1 LQYRFRQRR
10 SARPPVFAKLFLLFV
25 AVPFI
30 ELALLLILSQYFIGW
45 LPTLLIVI
53 VTGVGGAWLAQRQGT
68 QAMRRIRADLGAGRM
83 PTDAVVDAV
92 LIFIAGLLLMTPGV
106 LSDLTGIF
114 LLVPAGRLVAK
125 VWLFRWIKT
134 HFQLPTIRPG
144 GSASSAAGGDVIDSY
159 SVRSDSREDVA

>member
-1 LQYRFRQRR
+1 MF
-10 SARPPVFAKLFLLFV
+10 VKLFLLFV

-30 ELALLLILSQYFIGW
+30 ELALLLILSQYVLGW
-45 LPTLLIVI
+45 LPTLLLVI
-53 VTGVGGAWLAQRQGT
+53 ITGVGGAWLAQRQGT
-68 QAMRRIRADLGAGRM
+68 QAMRRIRQDLAGGRM

-125 VWLFRWIKT
+125 FWLLRWFKSQ
-134 HFQLPTIRPG
+134 FQIPTIRPG
-144 GSASSAAGGDVIDSY
+144 GSASPAAGGEVIDSY
-159 SVRSDSREDVA
+159 AVRSDSREDVA